1 MVLFQLY
8 KQLFCSTRG
17 NIAVTSGGEQCK
29 TLSLCLNLW
38 VHSSLNNYIGKEFNF
53 PPLISFFMTV
63 FPRKGKNII
72 TECSNTLTKKYRL
85 LAYRQTLGVN
95 CEGFFLLIMFFFFF
109 WSFIPEMFFTAVL
122 QCDKGLFK
130 KKGITLPLFQSL
142 EFTFV
147 LRENTKKAVSLA
159 DQQWHDEEE
168 ALCVHAFIPRAK
180 EFKHRVLSFIRNAH
194 LFHISECLNVCRR
207 CIAANAC
214 LPILQPATILGHQV
228 GTGVGSHGSS
238 FGRPACHRGA

>member
-95 CEGFFLLIMFFFFF
+95 CEWFFLLIIIFFFGPLSRRRF
-109 WSFIPEMFFTAVL
+109 SLLSCNVTKV
-122 QCDKGLFK
+122 LFK
-130 KKGITLPLFQSL
+130 KKGITLPLSQSL

-159 DQQWHDEEE
+159 DQQWHNEEE

-194 LFHISECLNVCRR
+194 LFHISECLNVYRR

-214 LPILQPATILGHQV
+214 LPILQPATILGRQV

>member
-1 MVLFQLY
+1 MSPFII
-8 KQLFCSTRG
+8 KQLHRQRIQFSSSHFFFHDCVSQKGQKHNYRMQQHANKEISTAG
-17 NIAVTSGGEQCK
+17 LQANIGCK
-29 TLSLCLNLW
+29 LW
-38 VHSSLNNYIGKEFNF
+38 RVFFANN
-53 PPLISFFMTV
+53 
-63 FPRKGKNII
+63 
-72 TECSNTLTKKYRL
+72 
-85 LAYRQTLGVN
+85 
-95 CEGFFLLIMFFFFF
+95 FFF
-109 WSFIPEMFFTAVL
+109 WSFIPETFFTAVL

-142 EFTFV
+142 ELTFV

-159 DQQWHDEEE
+159 DQQWHNEEE

-194 LFHISECLNVCRR
+194 LFHISECLNVYRR

-214 LPILQPATILGHQV
+214 LPILQPATILGRQV

>member
-1 MVLFQLY
+1 MSPFIIKQLHRQRIQFSSSHFFFHDCVSQKGQKHNYRMQQHANKEISTAGLQANIGCKLWRVLF
-8 KQLFCSTRG
+8 
-17 NIAVTSGGEQCK
+17 A
-29 TLSLCLNLW
+29 
-38 VHSSLNNYIGKEFNF
+38 NN
-53 PPLISFFMTV
+53 V
-63 FPRKGKNII
+63 
-72 TECSNTLTKKYRL
+72 
-85 LAYRQTLGVN
+85 
-95 CEGFFLLIMFFFFF
+95 FFFF
-109 WSFIPEMFFTAVL
+109 WSFIPETFFTAVL

-168 ALCVHAFIPRAK
+168 ALCVHAFIPCAK

>member
-1 MVLFQLY
+1 MSPFII
-8 KQLFCSTRG
+8 KQLHRQRIQFSSSHFFFHDCVSQKGQKHNYRMQQHANKEISTAG
-17 NIAVTSGGEQCK
+17 LQANIGCK
-29 TLSLCLNLW
+29 LW
-38 VHSSLNNYIGKEFNF
+38 MVFFANN
-53 PPLISFFMTV
+53 
-63 FPRKGKNII
+63 
-72 TECSNTLTKKYRL
+72 
-85 LAYRQTLGVN
+85 
-95 CEGFFLLIMFFFFF
+95 FFFFGPLSRRRF
-109 WSFIPEMFFTAVL
+109 SLLSCNVTKV
-122 QCDKGLFK
+122 LFK
-130 KKGITLPLFQSL
+130 KKGITLPLSQSL

-159 DQQWHDEEE
+159 DQQWHNEEE

-194 LFHISECLNVCRR
+194 LFHISECLNVYRR

-214 LPILQPATILGHQV
+214 LPILQPATILGRQV